1 MSFAINVSWNAINSI
16 PKLHFIVFY
25 CIKFISHL
33 SSFRSLFFIATMFHS
48 LSFMGWINFHSS
60 SLYHVFNL
68 CVSQYGSYGSYGVQ
82 YRHFFRLHH
91 TSGSISPKLT
101 LMHDFMRFHFIFH
114 WNFVCFFGCVMKYV
128 KNGWL
133 ACK

>member
-1 MSFAINVSWNAINSI
+1 MQLTRSQN
-16 PKLHFIVFY
+16 
-25 CIKFISHL
+25 CIL
-33 SSFRSLFFIATMFHS
+33 SFFIASNSFHTLVHFA
-48 LSFMGWINFHSS
+48 LSFLLQQCFTLCHLWGELIFISVRRIMCSICVCRCTVHMVRM
-60 SLYHVFNL
+60 VFNT
-68 CVSQYGSYGSYGVQ
+68 VIFS
-82 YRHFFRLHH
+82 RLHH